1 MKATDTHNINFN
13 VEVMLHKYHL
23 KVGDLGKWLRDWH
36 LAHSRGTTLPG
47 CVGPRGLDELSV
59 GATFELEILPEV
71 DHLKAEDENSQIQS
85 SEV

>member
-71 DHLKAEDENSQIQS
+71 DHLEQENKKSKWS
-85 SEV
+85 